1 MKLLN
6 LALLAAGGYVA
17 YRLYEAHVTPAT
29 SEVDD
34 GSSIS
39 PSQVDTSSSSP
50 DSGGGGG
57 GGPSTSTSNQP
68 PSGSQ
73 PPAIVDPGYPGQD
86 VGRGPIVAPAIT
98 RPFLPGFVKPFI
110 ASPTVRRPATS
121 YLPKVTPKI
130 TPSMGRIINTP
141 RGPQQLISSPASF
154 NKTIV
159 QHKIV
164 MPQKVKQ
171 AGSQVKAQKTQAS
184 KQVKA
189 AQQQSMFGLSDYIII
204 K

>member
-1 MKLLN
+1 MGK
-6 LALLAAGGYVA
+6 
-17 YRLYEAHVTPAT
+17 R
-29 SEVDD
+29 
-34 GSSIS
+34 
-39 PSQVDTSSSSP
+39 
-50 DSGGGGG
+50 
-57 GGPSTSTSNQP
+57 
-68 PSGSQ
+68 
-73 PPAIVDPGYPGQD
+73 IV
-86 VGRGPIVAPAIT
+86 
-98 RPFLPGFVKPFI
+98 
-110 ASPTVRRPATS
+110 
-121 YLPKVTPKI
+121 
-130 TPSMGRIINTP
+130 NTP